1 MSKYVFFIK
10 LFHFTFYKQTDS
22 SDETSMQPP
31 SKKPR
36 NQKPHMKDNLLK
48 IACEKLTNS
57 NEASSGVLAK
67 ACATQYE
74 ELSKTQKFLQEQYLQ
89 MFFFSG
95 I

>member
-10 LFHFTFYKQTDS
+10 LFHFTFYKQTES
-22 SDETSMQPP
+22 SDETSMEPP
-31 SKKPR
+31 SKTTYE
-36 NQKPHMKDNLLK
+36 DNLLK

-57 NEASSGVLAK
+57 NEASSVVLAK